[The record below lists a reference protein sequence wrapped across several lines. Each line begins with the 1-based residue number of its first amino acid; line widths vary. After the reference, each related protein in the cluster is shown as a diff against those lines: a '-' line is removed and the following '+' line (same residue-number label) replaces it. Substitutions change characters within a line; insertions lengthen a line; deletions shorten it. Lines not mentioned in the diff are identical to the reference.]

1 MSHVILALTNYR
13 QREKSQALY
22 VLEQGLKRNPPHFI
36 RSVMQNLI
44 DLIQEKTVDA
54 GN

>member
-22 VLEQGLKRNPPHFI
+22 VLDQGLKRNPPYFI
-36 RSVMQNLI
+36 RSVMQNLM
-44 DLIQEKTVDA
+44 DLIQEKSIDT
-54 GN
+54 GS